1 MNEFVRGFADA
12 FRAAFTAVASFFSL
26 APSHLARRIITVPVN
41 HKRPYVSP
49 IMKQEFI
56 EGTE

>member
-1 MNEFVRGFADA
+1 MRGFADA
-12 FRAAFTAVASFFSL
+12 FRAAFTAVVSFFSL
-26 APSHLARRIITVPVN
+26 APPHLAQRIITVPVN

-49 IMKQEFI
+49 IIKQEFI